1 MSTMSADSDM
11 SPSKFLSSAKEAI
24 QGGKGLPPV
33 HLWNP
38 PLCGDLDMRIA
49 RDGTWYYQGSAINRS
64 SLVRLFSTILRH
76 DDDGCFYLVTP
87 VEKWR
92 IQVEVAPFIAIAVEK
107 NEREGKQI
115 LSFVTN
121 VGDSVTADAQHPIR
135 VEVDPKSDEPS
146 PFIVIRDGLE
156 AKLSRSVF
164 YQLAD
169 MAEEKD
175 LNGQPTYGVEST
187 GQFFALA

>member
-1 MSTMSADSDM
+1 MSADTDI

-24 QGGKGLPPV
+24 QEGKGLPPV

-169 MAEEKD
+169 IAEEKD

>member
-1 MSTMSADSDM
+1 MNIMPADSDM
-11 SPSKFLSSAKEAI
+11 PPSTFLDSAKEAI
-24 QGGKGLPPV
+24 QQGKGLPPV

-49 RDGTWYYQGSAINRS
+49 SDGAWYYQGSPINRS

-92 IQVEVAPFIAIAVEK
+92 IQVEAAPFIAIAVEK
-107 NEREGKQI
+107 NELEGKQA
-115 LSFVTN
+115 LNFVTN
-121 VGDSVTADAQHPIR
+121 VGDSVRADAQHPIR
-135 VEVDPKSDEPS
+135 VEVDPNSDEPS

>member
-1 MSTMSADSDM
+1 MPADSENP
-11 SPSKFLSSAKEAI
+11 PSKLLDSAKMAV
-24 QGGKGLPPV
+24 QQGKGLPPV

-49 RDGTWYYQGSAINRS
+49 TDGTWYYQGSPINRS

-92 IQVEVAPFIAIAVEK
+92 IQVEAAPFIAIAVEK
-107 NEREGKQI
+107 DESEGEQT

-121 VGDSVTADAQHPIR
+121 VGDSVTANAQHPIR
-135 VEVDPKSDEPS
+135 VDVDPNSGEPS
-146 PFIVIRDGLE
+146 PFILIRDGLE

-164 YQLAD
+164 YQLAN
-169 MAEEKD
+169 MAEEKN
-175 LNGQPTYGVEST
+175 LNGQPTFGVEST